1 MYITWQALI
10 TAGSVLAAL
19 GAILAVVIKV
29 FRWIDRQGQQ
39 DKELGQLKAKHD
51 RDISALQE
59 EQTLIVFGLLSCLKG
74 LREKG
79 CNGPVTAAIE
89 KLEKHLNLKAHG
101 QTEEVN

>member
-51 RDISALQE
+51 KDISALQGE
-59 EQTLIVFGLLSCLKG
+59 LSLIVFGLLSCLKG
-74 LREKG
+74 LREQG

-101 QTEEVN
+101 QTEDVN

>member
-1 MYITWQALI
+1 MYITWQAVI

-29 FRWIDRQGQQ
+29 FRWIDRQSQQ
-39 DKELGQLKAKHD
+39 DKELGQLRDKHNK
-51 RDISALQE
+51 DIASLQK

-74 LREKG
+74 LKEQG
-79 CNGPVTAAIE
+79 CNGPVTAGID

>member
-39 DKELGQLKAKHD
+39 DKELGQLRDKHNK
-51 RDISALQE
+51 DIASLQK

-74 LREKG
+74 LQEQG
-79 CNGPVTAAIE
+79 CNGPVTAGID

>member
-39 DKELGQLKAKHD
+39 DKELKRLKEKHD
-51 RDISALQE
+51 RDFGALQK

-74 LREKG
+74 LQEQG
-79 CNGPVTAAIE
+79 CNGPVTAGIE
-89 KLEKHLNLKAHG
+89 KLEKHLNLKAHN
-101 QTEEVN
+101 QTENN

>member
-74 LREKG
+74 LREQG

-101 QTEEVN
+101 QTEDVN